1 MAPPRPPLDNLHSR
15 IVAVLKLTLPLVA
28 LAILSTL
35 FLFSRGIDPEDAIP
49 YADVEIADRLAQPR
63 MTGAGF
69 STTTAD
75 GSALALTADEAAPD
89 ASGGTASGLTG
100 EIVGVDGSRTRIS
113 AAAARLDSASRI
125 FELSGGVRLT
135 TSTGYEVAAQGFGL
149 GTDRTWLQSRGPV
162 SATGPMGDLQAGGLE
177 MRRDAPD
184 APYLMVFNGGVR
196 LLYLPAK

>member
-1 MAPPRPPLDNLHSR
+1 MAPRRPPMDNLHSR
-15 IVAVLKLTLPLVA
+15 VVAVLKLTLPLVA

-69 STTTAD
+69 STTTSD
-75 GSALALTADEAAPD
+75 GSALSLVAEQAAPD
-89 ASGGTASGLTG
+89 GTGGTARGVTG
-100 EIVGVDGSRTRIS
+100 EIVAADGSRTGFS
-113 AAAARLDSASRI
+113 ATTARLDSAARR
-125 FELSGGVRLT
+125 FDLSEGVRLT
-135 TSTGYEVAAQGFGL
+135 TSTGYDISAPGISLA
-149 GTDRTWLQSRGPV
+149 TDRTWLQSQGPV
-162 SATGPMGDLQAGGLE
+162 TAKGPMGDLQAGALE
-177 MRRDAPD
+177 MRRAAAD